1 MILRFVPSLRSGIAD
16 LIIATFDAGAG
27 PVTAEFYTGDIPT
40 NLSDAITTQVKLGTL
55 TCSDPVATQT
65 LGEITFGTIT
75 QDNAA
80 DASGDSTWVGLRNG
94 EGTLVALGDVT
105 DLAGNG
111 FAKVNTTA
119 IVEGGPILINSL
131 TITVGGA

>member
-80 DASGDSTWVGLRNG
+80 DASGTAAWMYLKDSTGAI
-94 EGTLVALGDVT
+94 VALGDVT
-105 DLAGNG
+105 DMAGDG
-111 FAKVNTTA
+111 FAKANTTT
-119 IVEGGPILINSL
+119 IVAGGPILINSL
-131 TITVGGA
+131 TINVGGA

>member
-1 MILRFVPSLRSGIAD
+1 MILRFVPALRSAIAD
-16 LIIATFDAGAG
+16 QIIAAFDAGAG
-27 PVTAEFYTGDIPT
+27 PAIAEFYTGTIPT
-40 NLSDAITTQVKLGTL
+40 NLGDALGAQVKLGTL

-65 LGEITFGTIT
+65 AGVITFGTIT

-80 DASGDSTWVGLRNG
+80 DASGDAGWVGLRNG
-94 EGTLVALGDVT
+94 AGTLVALGDVT

-119 IVEGGPILINSL
+119 IVAGGPILITSL

>member
-1 MILRFVPSLRSGIAD
+1 MILRFVPSLRSDIAD

-27 PVTAEFYTGDIPT
+27 PVTAEFYTGAIPT

-65 LGEITFGTIT
+65 LGEITFSTIT

-80 DASGDSTWVGLRNG
+80 DASGQAAWVGLRNG
-94 EGTLVALGDVT
+94 AGTLVALGDVT

-119 IVEGGPILINSL
+119 FVEGGPIAMTSL

>member
-1 MILRFVPSLRSGIAD
+1 MILRFVPSLRSAIAD

-27 PVTAEFYTGDIPT
+27 PVTAEFYTGAILT

-65 LGEITFGTIT
+65 LGAITFSTIT

-80 DASGDSTWVGLRNG
+80 DASGQATWVCLRDG
-94 EGTLVALGDVT
+94 AGAIVALGDVT
-105 DLAGNG
+105 DMAGDG
-111 FAKVNTTA
+111 FAKANTTT
-119 IVEGGPILINSL
+119 IVAGGPILINSL
-131 TITVGGA
+131 TINVGGA

>member
-1 MILRFVPSLRSGIAD
+1 MILRFVPSLRSAIAD

-27 PVTAEFYTGDIPT
+27 PVTAEFYTGAILT